1 MQFPYKWLSAGN
13 YALKN
18 VRLETGFEYDDQEVI
33 RTKTDLFCVEVEN
46 GKIKAVKPNDP
57 DGDAF
62 DAEEKL
68 MLPAFK
74 DMHCHL
80 DKTLYGLPWQAVSP
94 KRRTVKDM
102 IAYEQEII
110 PELLKTSVERSEQ
123 LIHLLQHYG
132 TTYARSHFNV
142 DPTSGLKSLEN
153 LEQALKNKSNSFEAE
168 LVAFPQ
174 HGLYYTDSISL
185 MNEAASLES
194 VGFIGGLDPFSI
206 DGSIEKPLDFTI
218 QLALDYH
225 KGIDLH
231 LHEIGDSGMKTIRY
245 LIDRTIENP
254 ELKGKVFI
262 SHAFALGHL
271 SAKET
276 EEIAEKLAEANIGIA
291 SSIPFY
297 GIIMPIPTLKK
308 YGVPVLIGNDNV
320 QDHWSTFGTGNI
332 LQKANLIAELYGYTT
347 EFDLSRTLSFA
358 TQNILPLDDQGN
370 QQWPKP
376 GDDANMIFVA
386 ASCSAEVVS
395 RISQVEAMVSKGNL
409 FWKN

>member
-1 MQFPYKWLSAGN
+1 MQFPYQSVAAGH
-13 YALKN
+13 YTLKN
-18 VRLETGFEYDDQEVI
+18 VRLETGFEYDDREVI

-57 DGDAF
+57 NSDAM
-62 DAEEKL
+62 DMLGKL

-94 KRRTVKDM
+94 KRDTVKDM

-123 LIHLLQHYG
+123 LINLLQNYG

-153 LEQALKNKSNSFEAE
+153 LESALKNKSASFDVE

-174 HGLYYTDSISL
+174 HGLFYTDSVPL
-185 MNEAASLES
+185 MKEVASIES

-206 DGSIEKPLDFTI
+206 DGSIEKPMDFTI
-218 QLALDYH
+218 QLALDYQ

-245 LIDRTIENP
+245 LIDQVNKNP
-254 ELKGKVFI
+254 ELKDKVVV

-271 SAKET
+271 SARET
-276 EEIAEKLAEANIGIA
+276 EEIAAQLANAGVGIA
-291 SSIPFY
+291 SSVPFY
-297 GIIMPIPTLKK
+297 GTIMPIPVLKK
-308 YGVPVLIGNDNV
+308 HGVRVLIGNDNV

-332 LQKANLIAELYGYTT
+332 LQKANLVAELYGYVT
-347 EFDLSRTLSFA
+347 EFDLSRALSFA
-358 TQNILPLDDQGN
+358 TQDTLPLDDQGN
-370 QQWPKP
+370 QQWPKV
-376 GDDANMIFVA
+376 GDQANMLFFN

-395 RISQVEAMVSKGNL
+395 RMPQVEAIAVKENL
-409 FWKN
+409 FCRS